1 VTDGAGLTSRGR
13 TDAAAGTSAG
23 RTDAAAGTS
32 AESAGVVDRLR
43 GATGV
48 FGGTFDPIHLA
59 HLAVA
64 EAARDTFGL
73 ARVLF
78 IPAAQPP
85 HKPGR
90 DISPVE
96 DRLAMVEAAVE
107 GNPAFE
113 VSRLEVER
121 SGPSYTVDTLA
132 ALCDAGPRDH
142 LALILSSESYG
153 EFATWHE
160 PRRILDLA
168 DLIVAPRVG
177 YADADRELIARQY
190 PDAPAAVAFMDG
202 PRIRLSASEIRQRAA
217 EGRSVRYL
225 VPDAVAAY
233 IGDHGLYQQHRRDHR
248 S

>member
-1 VTDGAGLTSRGR
+1 VTD
-13 TDAAAGTSAG
+13 
-23 RTDAAAGTS
+23 
-32 AESAGVVDRLR
+32 DRLT
-43 GATGV
+43 GATGI
-48 FGGTFDPIHLA
+48 FGGTFDPIHVA

-64 EAARDTFGL
+64 EAARDAFGL
-73 ARVLF
+73 RRVLF

-113 VSRLEVER
+113 ISRLEIER
-121 SGPSYTVDTLA
+121 SGPSYTVDTLT
-132 ALCDAGPRDH
+132 ALCEAAPGDR
-142 LALILSSESYG
+142 LALILSAESYS
-153 EFATWHE
+153 EFGSWHE

-168 DLIVAPRVG
+168 ALVVAPRVG
-177 YADADRELIARQY
+177 YADADPDLIARQF
-190 PDAPAAVAFMDG
+190 PEARATVAFMDG

-217 EGRSVRYL
+217 DGRSVRYL

-233 IGDHGLYQQHRRDHR
+233 IGDHDLYQHHRRDHR

>member
-1 VTDGAGLTSRGR
+1 VTD
-13 TDAAAGTSAG
+13 
-23 RTDAAAGTS
+23 
-32 AESAGVVDRLR
+32 DRLT

-64 EAARDTFGL
+64 EAARDAFGL
-73 ARVLF
+73 RRVLF

-85 HKPGR
+85 HKPGH

-113 VSRLEVER
+113 ISRLEIER
-121 SGPSYTVDTLA
+121 SGPSYTVDTLT
-132 ALCDAGPRDH
+132 ALCEAAPGDR
-142 LALILSSESYG
+142 LALILSAESYS
-153 EFATWHE
+153 EFGSWHE

-168 DLIVAPRVG
+168 ALVVAPRVG
-177 YADADRELIARQY
+177 YADADPDLIARQF
-190 PDAPAAVAFMDG
+190 PEARATVAFMDG

-217 EGRSVRYL
+217 DGRSVRYL

-233 IGDHGLYQQHRRDHR
+233 IGDHDLYQHQRRDHR

>member
-1 VTDGAGLTSRGR
+1 MTD
-13 TDAAAGTSAG
+13 
-23 RTDAAAGTS
+23 
-32 AESAGVVDRLR
+32 DRLT

-64 EAARDTFGL
+64 EAARDAFGL
-73 ARVLF
+73 RRVLF

-113 VSRLEVER
+113 VSRLEIER
-121 SGPSYTVDTLA
+121 SGPSYTVDTLT
-132 ALCDAGPRDH
+132 ALCEAAPGDR
-142 LALILSSESYG
+142 LALILSAESYS
-153 EFATWHE
+153 EFGSWHE

-168 DLIVAPRVG
+168 ALVVAPRVG
-177 YADADRELIARQY
+177 YADADPDLIARQF
-190 PDAPAAVAFMDG
+190 PEARATIAFMDG

-217 EGRSVRYL
+217 DGRSVRYL
-225 VPDAVAAY
+225 VPDAVATY
-233 IGDHGLYQQHRRDHR
+233 IGDHDLYQHHRRDHR

>member
-1 VTDGAGLTSRGR
+1 MGRHVTD
-13 TDAAAGTSAG
+13 
-23 RTDAAAGTS
+23 
-32 AESAGVVDRLR
+32 RLS

-73 ARVLF
+73 RRVLF

-85 HKPGR
+85 HKIGR
-90 DISPVE
+90 EISVVE
-96 DRLAMVEAAVE
+96 HRVAMVEAAVD

-121 SGPSYTVDTLA
+121 AGPSYTVDTLA
-132 ALCDAGPRDH
+132 ALCEAAPGDH
-142 LALILSSESYG
+142 LALILSAESYS

-160 PRRILDLA
+160 PRRILDIA

-177 YADADRELIARQY
+177 YADADPDLLPRQF

-202 PRIRLSASEIRQRAA
+202 PRIRLSGSEIRQRAA
-217 EGRSVRYL
+217 DGRSVRYL

-233 IGDHGLYQQHRRDHR
+233 IGDHGLYQHHRRDHR

>member
-1 VTDGAGLTSRGR
+1 MTD
-13 TDAAAGTSAG
+13 
-23 RTDAAAGTS
+23 
-32 AESAGVVDRLR
+32 DRLT

-64 EAARDTFGL
+64 EAARDAFGL
-73 ARVLF
+73 RRVLF

-113 VSRLEVER
+113 ISRLEIER
-121 SGPSYTVDTLA
+121 SGPSYTVDTLT
-132 ALCDAGPRDH
+132 ALCEAAPGDR
-142 LALILSSESYG
+142 LALILSAESYS
-153 EFATWHE
+153 EFGSWHE

-168 DLIVAPRVG
+168 ALVVAPRVG
-177 YADADRELIARQY
+177 YADADPDLIARQF
-190 PDAPAAVAFMDG
+190 PEARATVAFMDG
-202 PRIRLSASEIRQRAA
+202 PRIRLSASEIRHRAA
-217 EGRSVRYL
+217 DGRSVRYL

-233 IGDHGLYQQHRRDHR
+233 IGDHDLYQHHRRDHR

>member
-1 VTDGAGLTSRGR
+1 MGTDPMGGPVTDPVSRRGPSS
-13 TDAAAGTSAG
+13 T
-23 RTDAAAGTS
+23 
-32 AESAGVVDRLR
+32 ERLR

-73 ARVLF
+73 RRVLF

-85 HKPGR
+85 HKRGR

-96 DRLAMVEAAVE
+96 HRLAMVDAAVAD
-107 GNPAFE
+107 NPAFE
-113 VSRLEVER
+113 VSRSEVER
-121 SGPSYTVDTLA
+121 SGPSYTSDTLA
-132 ALCDAGPRDH
+132 SLCDAAHADH
-142 LALILSSESYG
+142 LALILSAESYA
-153 EFATWHE
+153 EFSTWHE
-160 PRRILDLA
+160 PGRILALA

-177 YADADRELIARQY
+177 FADADPELVPRQF
-190 PDAPAAVAFMDG
+190 PGAPAAIAFMDG

-233 IGDHGLYQQHRRDHR
+233 IGDHGLYQRHRRDHR
-248 S
+248 T

>member
-1 VTDGAGLTSRGR
+1 MGAEPLGRRVTD
-13 TDAAAGTSAG
+13 
-23 RTDAAAGTS
+23 
-32 AESAGVVDRLR
+32 VRLE

-73 ARVLF
+73 RRVLF

-90 DISPVE
+90 DISPME
-96 DRLAMVEAAVE
+96 HRLAMVEAAVE

-113 VSRLEVER
+113 VSRLEIER
-121 SGPSYTVDTLA
+121 SGPSYTVDTLT
-132 ALCDAGPRDH
+132 ALCDPAPDER
-142 LALILSSESYG
+142 LALILSAESYG
-153 EFATWHE
+153 EFGTWHE

-168 DLIVAPRVG
+168 DLVVAPRAG
-177 YADADRELIARQY
+177 YPAADPDLIPRQF
-190 PDAPAAVAFMDG
+190 PDARAAIAFMDG
-202 PRIRLSASEIRQRAA
+202 PQIRLSASEIRQRAA
-217 EGRSVRYL
+217 DGRSVRYL

-233 IGDHGLYQQHRRDHR
+233 IGDHGLYQHHRRDHR

>member
-1 VTDGAGLTSRGR
+1 MTD
-13 TDAAAGTSAG
+13 
-23 RTDAAAGTS
+23 
-32 AESAGVVDRLR
+32 DRLT
-43 GATGV
+43 GATGI
-48 FGGTFDPIHLA
+48 FGGTFDPIHVA

-64 EAARDTFGL
+64 EAARDAFGL
-73 ARVLF
+73 RRVLF

-113 VSRLEVER
+113 ISRLEIER
-121 SGPSYTVDTLA
+121 SGPSYTVDTLT
-132 ALCDAGPRDH
+132 ALCEAAPGDR
-142 LALILSSESYG
+142 LALILSAESYS
-153 EFATWHE
+153 EFGSWHE

-168 DLIVAPRVG
+168 ALVVAPRVG
-177 YADADRELIARQY
+177 YADADPDLIARQF
-190 PDAPAAVAFMDG
+190 PEARATVAFMDG

-217 EGRSVRYL
+217 DGRSVRYL

-233 IGDHGLYQQHRRDHR
+233 IGDHDLYQHHRRDHR

>member
-1 VTDGAGLTSRGR
+1 MGAEPLGRRVTD
-13 TDAAAGTSAG
+13 
-23 RTDAAAGTS
+23 
-32 AESAGVVDRLR
+32 DRLS

-73 ARVLF
+73 RRVLF

-96 DRLAMVEAAVE
+96 HRLAMVELAVE
-107 GNPAFE
+107 DNPAFE

-121 SGPSYTVDTLA
+121 SGPSYTLDTLE
-132 ALCDAGPRDH
+132 ALCDAAPGDH
-142 LALILSSESYG
+142 LALILSAESYS

-160 PRRILDLA
+160 PGRILDLA

-177 YADADRELIARQY
+177 YADADPDLIRRQF
-190 PDAPAAVAFMDG
+190 PDAHATVAFMDG

-233 IGDHGLYQQHRRDHR
+233 IGDHGLYRNDQRTTTT
-248 S
+248 